1 MRRNAHS
8 VLPLPALLLALF
20 LLLSALTVVRSAA
33 VYRKVLDRSDRLSR
47 STALTYITE
56 KVRHND
62 TAGSV
67 RVGKI
72 GDCQALVIVQGDEI
86 LYDTYIY
93 CYDGSLREL
102 MIKRELEPT
111 PDMGRS
117 LLPMESLELENTDG
131 LLKIRCT
138 DPQGGLWERSWR
150 SEVRRWP
157 HEQPA
162 FPQGADAPAGADRRG
177 NGLRRGRRPLLPA
190 PGPGRADLP

>member
-33 VYRKVLDRSDRLSR
+33 VYRNVLDRSDRLSR

-102 MIKRELEPT
+102 MIKRELT
-111 PDMGRS
+111 PAPEMGRC
-117 LLPMESLELENTDG
+117 LLPMESLELSLEGD

-138 DPQGGLWERSWR
+138 DTCGDIWEHSVAVRGK
-150 SEVRRWP
+150 EV
-157 HEQPA
+157 
-162 FPQGADAPAGADRRG
+162 AP
-177 NGLRRGRRPLLPA
+177 
-190 PGPGRADLP
+190 